1 MFNILII
8 GKTGYVSKCFQSYI
22 KQFSDIEITAISVR
36 NVEWKKMNFS
46 RYHAVFNAIGLA
58 HDNARKGTDKQFRY
72 LNVELP
78 VQIAEKAKKDGVKTF
93 IHMSS
98 MIVYGE
104 NANVENQSLIN
115 EKTEPN
121 PAGIYGMS
129 KLEGEKAL
137 LTLNDKSFNVAI
149 IRAPLV
155 YNENATDNFKRLKD
169 FALTYSIF
177 PKIDNMRSMLYAD
190 NLCELVRLIVVENGS
205 GYYYPQDE
213 DYYCTSKLVKDIANT
228 AGKKMHLT
236 KIFNLPIYIFSKRI
250 LLIRKV
256 FGSLAYDNTI
266 SEAFEGRYRIVCY
279 EEAIN
284 RIVRYA
290 TK

>member
-22 KQFSDIEITAISVR
+22 KQFPDIEITAISVR
-36 NVEWKKMNFS
+36 NDEWKKMNFS
-46 RYHAVFNAIGLA
+46 SYHAVFNAIGLA

-72 LNVELP
+72 LNAVLP

-93 IHMSS
+93 VHMSS

-104 NANVENQSLIN
+104 NEDIENQSLIN
-115 EKTEPN
+115 EKTKPN

-137 LTLNDKSFNVAI
+137 LTLNDKSFKVAI
-149 IRAPLV
+149 IRAPLIF
-155 YNENATDNFKRLKD
+155 NENATDNFKRLKD
-169 FALTYSIF
+169 FAMRYSVF
-177 PKIDNMRSMLYAD
+177 PKINNIRSMLYAD
-190 NLCELVRLIVVENGS
+190 NLCELVRLIAVENGS

-213 DYYCTSKLVKDIANT
+213 DYYCTSQLVKDIAN
-228 AGKKMHLT
+228 ASGKKMHLI
-236 KIFNLPIYIFSKRI
+236 KIFNPIIYILSKKI

-256 FGSLAYDNTI
+256 FGSLAYEKSV
-266 SEAFEGRYRIVCY
+266 SEAFEGRYRVVSY
-279 EEAIN
+279 KETIN
-284 RIVRYA
+284 RIV
-290 TK
+290 